1 MVAVHNTVVYVWC
14 VVDVPILRFPTG
26 HAHNELDRMFQP
38 HAHHMRLPVGHT
50 HTEME
55 RLFRAPHHVVT
66 ETGDRADN
74 RTETGDPTDNR
85 IGSMN
90 STIFTPSYIF
100 DDVD

>member
-1 MVAVHNTVVYVWC
+1 
-14 VVDVPILRFPTG
+14 
-26 HAHNELDRMFQP
+26 
-38 HAHHMRLPVGHT
+38 
-50 HTEME
+50 ME

>member
-1 MVAVHNTVVYVWC
+1 M
-14 VVDVPILRFPTG
+14 
-26 HAHNELDRMFQP
+26 DRMFQP
-38 HAHHMRLPVGHT
+38 AHHVRLPVGHT

-55 RLFRAPHHVVT
+55 QRFRSPHHVVT

-85 IGSMN
+85 IGSMY

-100 DDVD
+100 DGVD